1 VKWMLKNWLTKENLT
16 ATVLLL
22 VLMFGVQT
30 LYSAEL
36 ISPFV
41 MLNLIIIAINIIL
54 AVSLNL
60 VVGFTGQFS
69 IGHAGFM
76 ALGAYAS
83 AIMTLNFNAPF
94 IVSLLVGAVVAGIGG
109 ILIGIPTLRL
119 KGDYL
124 AIATLGLAEIIR
136 GVITN
141 IDYLGGAY
149 GLMGITQRT
158 NWLWAFGSMVVTVIV
173 IKNFVQSSHGR
184 ACISVR
190 ENEIAAEA
198 MGINTTRYK
207 VLAFTMGSFFA
218 GIGGALLAHY
228 ITFIEPNAFN
238 FLKSFDIL
246 VMVVLGGQGS
256 ITGSVVAAIVLTL
269 ISTFLQSL
277 AELRLIIYAII
288 LILVMLFRPQGLLGT
303 HELSFKLFQRKRG
316 VSHGSHSADA

>member
-1 VKWMLKNWLTKENLT
+1 MLKNWLTKENLT

>member
-1 VKWMLKNWLTKENLT
+1 MKCMLKNWLTKENIIT
-16 ATVLLL
+16 TVLLL
-22 VLMFGVQT
+22 AFAIGVQV
-30 LYSAEL
+30 LYTTEL
-36 ISPFV
+36 IGPFV

-109 ILIGIPTLRL
+109 IIIGIPTLRL

-158 NWLWAFGSMVVTVIV
+158 NWPWAFGAMLVTILV

-198 MGINTTRYK
+198 MGINTTKYK
-207 VLAFTMGSFFA
+207 VIAFTMGSFFA

-269 ISTFLQSL
+269 VSTFLQSL

-288 LILVMLFRPQGLLGT
+288 LILVMLFRPQGLLGN
-303 HELSFKLFQRKRG
+303 HELSYKFFQRKRG
-316 VSHGSHSADA
+316 VSHGSPSADA

>member
-1 VKWMLKNWLTKENLT
+1 MLKIWFTKENLT
-16 ATVLLL
+16 VTVLLL
-22 VLMFGVQT
+22 AVLFGVQFLAQAGIFT
-30 LYSAEL
+30 PFIMFVLIQSA
-36 ISPFV
+36 IY
-41 MLNLIIIAINIIL
+41 IIL
-54 AVSLNL
+54 TVSLNL

-94 IVSLLVGAVVAGIGG
+94 IVSLLVGAIVAGIGG
-109 ILIGIPTLRL
+109 VIIGIPTLRL

-124 AIATLGLAEIIR
+124 AIATLGFAEIIR

-158 NWLWAFGSMVVTVIV
+158 NWLWAFGCMLVTVMV

-198 MGINTTRYK
+198 MGINTTKYK
-207 VLAFTMGSFFA
+207 VIAFTMGSFFA

-246 VMVVLGGQGS
+246 VMVILGGQGS
-256 ITGSVVAAIVLTL
+256 ITGSVMGAVALTL
-269 ISTFLQSL
+269 VNAFLQSL
-277 AELRLIIYAII
+277 AELRLVIYAII
-288 LILVMLFRPQGLLGT
+288 LILVMLFRPQGLLGSY
-303 HELSFKLFQRKRG
+303 ELSFKLFQRKRG
-316 VSHGSHSADA
+316 VNHGSHSADA